1 MIKWLVEK
9 SRYLALFSVFGLLAG
24 ALLALFWGLFKTFET
39 FKLTFVHFA
48 DSNYK
53 LISLFDCLDSFLVSA
68 ALLVLGVSLY
78 ELFIGKL
85 DVPDWMLVKDLNE
98 LKAKFTFVI
107 VPVLAVKFVE
117 KLLQSENALETLYYG
132 IAVALVSAS
141 LSAFNLVS
149 QKEKEIETKVN
160 PPDENQEKR
169 AADL

>member
-1 MIKWLVEK
+1 MKWLVEK

-24 ALLALFWGLFKTFET
+24 AFLSLFWGLFKTFET
-39 FKLTFVHFA
+39 FKLTFTHYA
-48 DSNYK
+48 DGDYK

-68 ALLVLGVSLY
+68 ALLVLGISLY
-78 ELFIGKL
+78 ELFIGEL

-149 QKEKEIETKVN
+149 QKEKKIEKEIN
-160 PPDENQEKR
+160 PNNEREEKR
-169 AADL
+169 AADV